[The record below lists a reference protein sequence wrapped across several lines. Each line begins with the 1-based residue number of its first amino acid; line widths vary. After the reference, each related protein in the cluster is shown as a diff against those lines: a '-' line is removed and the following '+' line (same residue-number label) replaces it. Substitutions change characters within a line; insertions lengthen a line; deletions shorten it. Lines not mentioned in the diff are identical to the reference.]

1 MLVAYNMRVY
11 YGDEIMAE
19 TADGKYSESEFYT
32 SPQGWVRY
40 EDAQALELR
49 IAELEQQL
57 KTPEQK
63 RAEFEEDCEREP

>member
-1 MLVAYNMRVY
+1 MLKHYAVGVLNGEVVAMPKFSVDAPAIL
-11 YGDEIMAE
+11 GAQKMA
-19 TADGKYSESEFYT
+19 
-32 SPQGWVRY
+32 WVRY
-40 EDAQALELR
+40 EDAQAIELR

>member
-1 MLVAYNMRVY
+1 MLERYSLMDD
-11 YGDEIMAE
+11 GLEPDDEGA
-19 TADGKYSESEFYT
+19 
-32 SPQGWVRY
+32 WCLY

-63 RAEFEEDCEREP
+63 RAEFEAECG